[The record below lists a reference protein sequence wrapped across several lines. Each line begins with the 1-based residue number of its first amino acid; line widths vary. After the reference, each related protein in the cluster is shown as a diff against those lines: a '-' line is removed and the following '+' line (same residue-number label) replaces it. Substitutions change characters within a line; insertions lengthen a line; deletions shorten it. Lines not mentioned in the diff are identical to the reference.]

1 MEFFSRTMTVDWM
14 GKAKFWVAFS
24 VLLLLIGGV
33 SLYRNGGLRYG
44 VDFKGGTQVYVRF
57 AEKPPVDRIRA
68 AMAAKGLG
76 DSRIQEIRDLARPDL
91 NEVLIDLE
99 QKGTG
104 DEALDAGKNTVLQA
118 LGQTFGTGE
127 ANKRD
132 FNAVTP
138 AALAEFLVRKDPLGA
153 GADAAERYTQ
163 LARELLSY
171 RDTQRSGLLTNLDEL
186 KSVAGVN
193 DSVLPALRG
202 EFTLGSFSVRKVEIV
217 GPRVGAQLRRQAVM
231 ATLYAL
237 AGMLVYIAFRFEWVY
252 GAAAVFA
259 VFHDVAV
266 TLGLF
271 SVFGHELTLTEIAA
285 LLTLVGYSMNDKIV
299 IFDRVRENLRL
310 MRRDPMSVIVNR
322 SINQTFSRTMLTGG
336 LTFVSLVLLFI
347 LGGDVLRG
355 FSFILVVG
363 IMVGTYSSFG
373 IAAPL
378 VVAWNH
384 WRGRDRATGAGA
396 GSGGRGR
403 QEEPARERPVVA
415 GASRASATGGV
426 RR

>member
-1 MEFFSRTMTVDWM
+1 M
-14 GKAKFWVAFS
+14 GKAKFWIAFS

-33 SLYRNGGLRYG
+33 SIYRDGGLRYG
-44 VDFKGGTQVYVRF
+44 VDFKGGTLVYVRF
-57 AEKPPVDRIRA
+57 AQRPPVDRIREALA
-68 AMAAKGLG
+68 AQGLG
-76 DSRIQEIRDLARPDL
+76 DSGIQEIKDLARPDA
-91 NEVLIDLE
+91 NEVLISLE
-99 QKGTG
+99 QKGSG
-104 DEALDAGKNTVLQA
+104 DEALDAGKNAILQA
-118 LGQTFGTGE
+118 LRQTFNSGE
-127 ANKRD
+127 AGKRD
-132 FNAVTP
+132 LNAVTP
-138 AALAEFLVRKDPLGA
+138 AALTEFLIRKDPLGA
-153 GADAAERYTQ
+153 GAAAGERYTQ
-163 LARELLSY
+163 LARDMLSS
-171 RDTQRSGLLTNLDEL
+171 RDTQRSGLLTSLDEL
-186 KSVAGVN
+186 KSVTGVN
-193 DSVLPALRG
+193 DSVLTALRS
-202 EFTLGSFSVRKVEIV
+202 EFTLGSFAVRKAEVV
-217 GPRVGAQLRRQAVM
+217 GPKVGAQLRRQAVM

-271 SVFGHELTLTEIAA
+271 SVFGHEITLTEIAA

-336 LTFVSLVLLFI
+336 LTFVSLVFLFI

-373 IAAPL
+373 IAAPF
-378 VVAWNH
+378 VVAWSR
-384 WRGRDRATGAGA
+384 WRGRNRLPGAGT

-403 QEEPARERPVVA
+403 QEESARERPVVA
-415 GASRASATGGV
+415 GVSRASATGGV